1 MLRVLALLVVV
12 ATAAAMTESRAV
24 PAAAEKGQTVLVG
37 SDGAFAAA
45 VARLR
50 GSGGRI
56 VLRPGLYRRLVI
68 GPRSGRELRI
78 VGSRGTRVER
88 ILFWRTMRVSL
99 GHLTIGPIGGDALIE
114 LEERGTSICTTSWSP
129 RGDPAAPRRF
139 SSRTRAR

>member
-1 MLRVLALLVVV
+1 MRFPLRPRRGRRSSSA
-12 ATAAAMTESRAV
+12 
-24 PAAAEKGQTVLVG
+24 
-37 SDGAFAAA
+37 SDAAFAAA
-45 VARLR
+45 AARLR

-88 ILFWRTMRVSL
+88 ILFWRTKRVSL

-114 LEERGTSICTTSWSP
+114 LEGARDIDLHDLVVTARGSGGSASIL
-129 RGDPAAPRRF
+129 D
-139 SSRTRAR
+139 RARAPGDDQAEHLHALRRLLA